1 MVVFRA
7 YVVCFFCKFDLE
19 YSSLVKGINVMTIAL
34 KITICVNVGSRTA
47 QKMKFF
53 VENFF
58 SKCG

>member
-1 MVVFRA
+1 M
-7 YVVCFFCKFDLE
+7 VCFFCKFDLE